1 MNKNEE
7 IVSIEK
13 IVELLKKAPTDDGT
27 FYGCLYDLHVFISI
41 SKGIDDI
48 NNDRGTPLEEFYKNR
63 EALYE
68 SCSRRFG

>member
-1 MNKNEE
+1 MKKNEE

-48 NNDRGTPLEEFYKNR
+48 NNDRGTPLEELDKEF
-63 EALYE
+63 EEVYE
-68 SCSRRFG
+68 STSRQFG